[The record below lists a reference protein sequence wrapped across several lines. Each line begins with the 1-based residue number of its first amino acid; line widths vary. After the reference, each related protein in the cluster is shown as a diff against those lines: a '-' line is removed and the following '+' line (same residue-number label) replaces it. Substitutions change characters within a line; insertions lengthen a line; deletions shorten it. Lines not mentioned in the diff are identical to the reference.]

1 MIPADS
7 MARPRQNVQ
16 RTTLHSSTW
25 SARRGLSTRTNRDG
39 RARGGLGEEQAR
51 PCRTANSTHSHQ
63 RLHVGSHQWRPT
75 QRHTAL
81 HGRIVDRSSQREK
94 RTGYGLGAGA
104 LGVTEMGPADGRR
117 WDTFPTA
124 QWTHTGPLDDSQA
137 RLTWVNRG
145 AVITEAHDP
154 AYIGAPT
161 HTNDTGELTAMY
173 CALER
178 AWLAKQRA
186 PGGLG
191 DRAGV
196 G

>member
-1 MIPADS
+1 M
-7 MARPRQNVQ
+7 
-16 RTTLHSSTW
+16 L
-25 SARRGLSTRTNRDG
+25 G
-39 RARGGLGEEQAR
+39 RARMATAIRSLPGKVMLR
-51 PCRTANSTHSHQ
+51 PLSSKASKTS
-63 RLHVGSHQWRPT
+63 GS
-75 QRHTAL
+75 A
-81 HGRIVDRSSQREK
+81 
-94 RTGYGLGAGA
+94 LGAVESGS
-104 LGVTEMGPADGRR
+104 EI
-117 WDTFPTA
+117 FPTA